1 MAWLRL
7 TSRLT
12 AFCLF
17 LAATMLLASS
27 LLAFDVLTRRQIDRT
42 PWARRCFRSAC
53 RCLGFQIRVH
63 GATPE
68 RNVLYVSNHISWS
81 DIPILGSLTPILFL
95 SKAEVSDWP
104 IIGWLAQQAGTLFI
118 KRGGGRARRVRA
130 SITEKLQA
138 GESVLVFPEGTTG
151 FGLTVLPFHGLLLG
165 AAADCESLIQ
175 PVTISY
181 RRAGRPDHLAPF
193 VGDDAFHSHLVTLL
207 KQPPTQVDVVFH
219 PAIRVEPELT
229 SSQLALQLRNTVQGG
244 LSQIQ
249 AGALD
254 RAGSNIIRTAGG
266 PEPSHPR

>member
-7 TSRLT
+7 TFRLT

-17 LAATMLLASS
+17 LATTMLLASS
-27 LLAFDVLTRRQIDRT
+27 LLAFDLLTLRQIDRT
-42 PWARRCFRSAC
+42 PWARRCFRWAC
-53 RCLGFQIRVH
+53 RCLGFEVRVH
-63 GATPE
+63 GAPPE
-68 RNVLYVSNHISWS
+68 RNVLYVSNHISWC

-130 SITEKLQA
+130 SITQKLQA

-151 FGLTVLPFHGLLLG
+151 FGLAVLPFHGLLLG
-165 AAADCESLIQ
+165 AATDCGAPIQ

-181 RRAGRPDHLAPF
+181 RRAGRPDPLAPF
-193 VGDDAFHSHLVTLL
+193 VGDDAFHSHLLTLL
-207 KQPPTQVDVVFH
+207 KQPPTRVDVVFH
-219 PAIRVEPELT
+219 PAIRVKPELT
-229 SSQLALQLRNTVQGG
+229 SSQLALQLQNTVQGG
-244 LSQIQ
+244 LAHIQ

-254 RAGSNIIRTAGG
+254 RAGNNIIRTAGG

>member
-1 MAWLRL
+1 
-7 TSRLT
+7 
-12 AFCLF
+12 
-17 LAATMLLASS
+17 
-27 LLAFDVLTRRQIDRT
+27 
-42 PWARRCFRSAC
+42 
-53 RCLGFQIRVH
+53 
-63 GATPE
+63 
-68 RNVLYVSNHISWS
+68 
-81 DIPILGSLTPILFL
+81 
-95 SKAEVSDWP
+95 
-104 IIGWLAQQAGTLFI
+104 
-118 KRGGGRARRVRA
+118 
-130 SITEKLQA
+130 
-138 GESVLVFPEGTTG
+138 
-151 FGLTVLPFHGLLLG
+151 GLLLG

-219 PAIRVEPELT
+219 PEIRVEPELT